1 MNNAPW
7 IDELHRMAEWLREH
21 AGTFR
26 FNDATTDEEDD
37 ILKANADRL
46 DELADKLDEDK
57 IVYVSAYEVTRQYGG
72 AEEGGWWYNWLDLV
86 ETTPSLRRDADGVVE
101 TLKARHQ
108 HRAVGDIWSV
118 LGGVEVSVIVEDESG
133 ENQSKERPHYE

>member
-1 MNNAPW
+1 MPSLCPALIPAPS
-7 IDELHRMAEWLREH
+7 HLRVAWRCDYQPRTGGH
-21 AGTFR
+21 
-26 FNDATTDEEDD
+26 N
-37 ILKANADRL
+37 LKANADRL

-86 ETTPSLRRDADGVVE
+86 ETTASLRRDADEVVE

-108 HRAVGDIWSV
+108 HRAVGDIYSV
-118 LGGVEVSVIVEDESG
+118 LGGVAIQVDIEDESG
-133 ENQSKERPHYE
+133 ESQSKERPHYS